1 MATGMNRF
9 TISVTDEMGVQ
20 LDGIKQDRYYNTTK
34 NKMIQ
39 DLIMLGITEMK
50 QEIEKDKKKLSP

>member
-1 MATGMNRF
+1 MPC
-9 TISVTDEMGVQ
+9 VQ
-20 LDGIKQDRYYNTTK
+20 LDGIKQARYYNTTK

>member
-20 LDGIKQDRYYNTTK
+20 LDGIKQARYYNTTK

-39 DLIMLGITEMK
+39 DLIKLGIGEMNK
-50 QEIEKDKKKLSP
+50 QIENDKLKLSP

>member
-20 LDGIKQDRYYNTTK
+20 LDIIKQASYYNTTK
-34 NKMIQ
+34 NRMIQ
-39 DLIMLGITEMK
+39 DLIMFGIAEMK
-50 QEIEKDKKKLSP
+50 KELEKDKKKLSP